1 MEVVEVPAYRHA
13 VVERLHVDLRV
24 DPIED
29 VATTVPVEL
38 GDKLSKFTREGL
50 IDVDRSV
57 DRQADFALH
66 GLVARVMTEPDE
78 KPTAHAASYELCQS
92 IQERVHRTVGPAL
105 PAPKERRGE
114 VTDDETAI
122 DGHVSVYHATR
133 DVSTGLPHRP
143 CESF

>member
-29 VATTVPVEL
+29 MATTVPVEL
-38 GDKLSKFTREGL
+38 GDELSKFTREGL
-50 IDVDRSV
+50 IDADRSV

-78 KPTAHAASYELCQS
+78 KPAAHAASYELCQS
-92 IQERVHRTVGPAL
+92 IQPA
-105 PAPKERRGE
+105 ARRRR
-114 VTDDETAI
+114 
-122 DGHVSVYHATR
+122 S
-133 DVSTGLPHRP
+133 
-143 CESF
+143 